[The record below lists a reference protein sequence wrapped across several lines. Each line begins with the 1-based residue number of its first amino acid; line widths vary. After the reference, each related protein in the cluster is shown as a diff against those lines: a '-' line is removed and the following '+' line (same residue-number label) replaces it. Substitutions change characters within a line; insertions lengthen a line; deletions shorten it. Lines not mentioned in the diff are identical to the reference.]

1 MNDGKEAN
9 LSQLNASRSGATMAQ
24 VKKSLKKSQLFE
36 NRKFLIIVIFWKSQL
51 FDNRFLFLK
60 SQLFENRNF
69 LKIVFFENR
78 IFFENRKFWKSHFF
92 ENYSLSV
99 QAPHQLHCGKQTVLE
114 QIQNRGRRKQEFSN
128 VILWTCH
135 WQAWTSTAL
144 PTGFQILD
152 LLKVKKSL
160 KKSQFF
166 KVRNFMKIGFF

>member
-1 MNDGKEAN
+1 MKIATFWKSYFLKIAFFSKIAN
-9 LSQLNASRSGATMAQ
+9 
-24 VKKSLKKSQLFE
+24 FE
-36 NRKFLIIVIFWKSQL
+36 NRIFLKIVIFWKSQF
-51 FDNRFLFLK
+51 FD
-60 SQLFENRNF
+60 NRNF
-69 LKIVFFENR
+69 LKIATVWKSYFFFFLKSELCENR
-78 IFFENRKFWKSHFF
+78 IFFENCKFWKSHFF

-128 VILWTCH
+128 AILWTCH

-160 KKSQFF
+160 KKSQLFEN
-166 KVRNFMKIGFF
+166 RNFLKFT

>member
-1 MNDGKEAN
+1 MFNVKEVNDGKEAN

-36 NRKFLIIVIFWKSQL
+36 NRKFLKIATFWKSQL
-51 FDNRFLFLK
+51 FDNRFFFK
-60 SQLFENRNF
+60 SQLFENRNC

-114 QIQNRGRRKQEFSN
+114 QIQNRGRWKQEFSN

-135 WQAWTSTAL
+135 WQAWTSITL
-144 PTGFQILD
+144 PTGFQVLD
-152 LLKVKKSL
+152 LLKVKKSKNLNFL
-160 KKSQFF
+160 KISIF
-166 KVRNFMKIGFF
+166 